1 VLRRA
6 LLWASR
12 NEALA
17 RRLPRLGF
25 VQRATRRFLPG
36 EELED
41 ALAEARRM
49 AEREMP
55 TTFTRLGENVD
66 TAAQAEAVLD
76 HYRRAATTVQGAGL
90 DTELSV
96 KLTHL
101 GLDQDLEGTARRVE
115 KLLEVVPDNR
125 LLWLDMEGSSY
136 TERTVALTR
145 EVGGDGGRLGVC
157 LQAYLRRTEGDVSAL
172 EGTGTPVRLVKGAYR
187 ESPSVALGEPQAVD
201 RAFAVLTRRLL
212 EARARGR
219 LGRIV
224 VATHDTA
231 LLAEAAR
238 IARELELPSH
248 AWEYA
253 MLYGIRPDEQRRLA
267 DAGHRVRVLIAYG
280 SEWFP
285 WYMRR
290 LAERPANLVFVARQ
304 LLG

>member
-1 VLRRA
+1 MLRRA

-12 NEALA
+12 NEVLA

-36 EELED
+36 EELGD
-41 ALAEARRM
+41 ALAEAHRM
-49 AEREMP
+49 AEQGMP
-55 TTFTRLGENVD
+55 TTLTRLGENVD
-66 TAAQAEAVLD
+66 TPTQADAVLD
-76 HYRRAATTVQGAGL
+76 HYREATAAAQEAGL

-101 GLDQDLEGTARRVE
+101 GLDQDLEDAARRIRA
-115 KLLEVVPDNR
+115 LLEVTTDKQ
-125 LLWLDMEGSSY
+125 LLWLDMEDSTY
-136 TERTVALTR
+136 TDRTMALTR
-145 EVGGDGGRLGVC
+145 DVGGDGGRLGIC
-157 LQAYLRRTEGDVSAL
+157 LQAYLRRTEGDVAAL

-187 ESPSVALGEPQAVD
+187 ESPSVALVEPQAVD

-212 EARARGR
+212 EARAEGH

-231 LLAEAAR
+231 LLDEAAR
-238 IARELELPSH
+238 IAGDLELPPD

-253 MLYGIRPDEQRRLA
+253 MLYGIRPDEQQRLA
-267 DAGHRVRVLIAYG
+267 EAGHRVRVLIAYG